1 MQTQQEIWPFSEV
14 EPREVQIEALKAANG
29 KPGFCY
35 FMRMRLGKTLTAFAE
50 FTNLRD
56 AGQVDWFFVIT
67 PNAIKEQWRDEI
79 ERVNPY
85 IPICIY
91 ESSAKSKI
99 DYFFKKNKSGG
110 VIIINYESMRAF
122 MAAEYWQRFNTIRTY
137 VCADE
142 STKIKDPT
150 KKSSKA
156 CLEFASL
163 CSFKRV
169 LTGKPTANSNADIW
183 SQLKFINA
191 TERNFYQH
199 KYYFTIMGGYM
210 GRQSVKN
217 VNEGILKDEMK
228 PFVYIAPDRY
238 IKGFEKVYE
247 PLRKVELLGEQR
259 NQYKAMEDSL
269 LIELA
274 GDVEITAPIALT
286 KYLRL
291 QQISS
296 GIAGDI
302 EGTQH
307 NLIEPRFNPRIRA
320 VRDILDNE
328 VSNKCIIVCRFKKSI
343 QNLKEELEKAGYKC
357 SVMIGGM
364 GPRLE
369 DEKLAFNTH
378 SEDVLGTQIL
388 IAQTQ
393 VLNFGHTLCGPDD
406 DPCDSVIYY
415 ENDFSLINRAQTESR
430 CEKFGRDGAVSYYDF
445 FASKMDKYIISAL
458 RRKEDASMA
467 LMGYKRSAGIMPDVV
482 SEDATA
488 TLF

>member
-1 MQTQQEIWPFSEV
+1 MQTQQEIWPFSHI
-14 EPREVQIEALKAANG
+14 EPREVQIEALHAAKN
-29 KPGFCY
+29 KTGFAL
-35 FMRMRLGKTLTAFAE
+35 FMRQRLGKTWTAFAE
-50 FTNLRD
+50 FINLRN
-56 AGQVDWFFVIT
+56 AGEVDWMVIIC
-67 PNAIKEQWRDEI
+67 PNTLKEQWKEAIEFADEF
-79 ERVNPY
+79 

-91 ESSAKSKI
+91 ESSAKAKT
-99 DYFFKKNKSGG
+99 DYFFKKNRKGG
-110 VIIINYESMRAF
+110 VIIVNYESMRAF

-247 PLRKVELLGEQR
+247 PLRKVQLLGEQL
-259 NQYKAMEDSL
+259 NQYKAMEDAL
-269 LIELA
+269 LLDI
-274 GDVEITAPIALT
+274 GNDIEITAPIALT

-302 EGTQH
+302 EGVQH
-307 NLIEPRFNPRIRA
+307 NLIDPARNPRINA
-320 VRDILDNE
+320 VKDILENE
-328 VSNKCIIVCRFKKSI
+328 VSNKCIIVCRFKLSI
-343 QNLKEELEKAGYKC
+343 TNLKRELEKEGYKC
-357 SVMIGGM
+357 AIMIGGM
-364 GPRLE
+364 GKELEEQKRL
-369 DEKLAFNTH
+369 FNE
-378 SEDVLGTQIL
+378 SDYDIL

-393 VLNFGHTLCGPDD
+393 VLNFGHTLCGPDNK
-406 DPCDSVIYY
+406 PCDSVIYY

-430 CEKFGRDGAVSYYDF
+430 CEKYGRDGAVSYYDF
-445 FASKMDKYIISAL
+445 FASKMDRHIINAL

-467 LMGYKRSAGIMPDVV
+467 LMGYKRSAGIMPSVE

>member
-1 MQTQQEIWPFSEV
+1 MQLQHHLWPFSNKD
-14 EPREVQIEALKAANG
+14 PRDVQLEALAAAQG
-29 KPGFCY
+29 KQGFCY

-50 FTNLRD
+50 FINLRE
-56 AGQVDWFFVIT
+56 AGEVDWLVIIC
-67 PNAIKEQWRDEI
+67 PNALKLQWLEAI
-79 ERVNPY
+79 EEVNEF

-91 ESSAKSKI
+91 ESSAKAKI

-122 MAAEYWQRFNTIRTY
+122 MAAEYWQRFSTIRTY

-163 CSFKRV
+163 CSYKRV

-228 PFVYIAPDRY
+228 PYIYIAPDKY

-247 PLRKVELLGEQR
+247 PLRKVQLLGEQL

-302 EGTQH
+302 EGVQH
-307 NLIEPRFNPRIRA
+307 NLIDPRFNPRIRA

-343 QNLKEELEKAGYKC
+343 QNLKEELTKDGHKC
-357 SVMIGGM
+357 AIMIGGM
-364 GPRLE
+364 GKELE
-369 DEKLAFNTH
+369 DEKRRFNEGDH
-378 SEDVLGTQIL
+378 DIL

-393 VLNFGHTLCGPDD
+393 VLNFGHTLPGPDTK
-406 DPCDSVIYY
+406 PCDSVIYY

-430 CEKFGRDGAVSYYDF
+430 CEKYGRDGAVSYYDF

-467 LMGYKRSAGIMPDVV
+467 LMGYKRSAGIMPV
-482 SEDATA
+482 SEAEDATA